1 MSVAWASAG
10 FLCIPCRLKASPCAG
25 TLVIW
30 TERIF
35 PAQKNLFL
43 GPYCWFIFYIW
54 LISEFHTRPDVL
66 PGPFELFWTPIAN
79 QSEHRFL
86 MIDHIDFYVW
96 FWRKYLKKY
105 YPRYLFCTT
114 TQEISHKTYI
124 RFLFST
130 SYLGLFL
137 SFNHCVIL
145 SRLFLMKFFLAM
157 RA

>member
-1 MSVAWASAG
+1 MSVAWDSAG

-54 LISEFHTRPDVL
+54 LISEFLAHPDVL
-66 PGPFELFWTPIAN
+66 PGPFEFLDPDC
-79 QSEHRFL
+79 QSVGALIPNDWSYWFYVRFL
-86 MIDHIDFYVW
+86 DN
-96 FWRKYLKKY
+96 YLIKY

-114 TQEISHKTYI
+114 TQEISHETYA
-124 RFLFST
+124 RFLFSI
-130 SYLGLFL
+130 SCLGSFL
-137 SFNHCVIL
+137 LFNHCVIL
-145 SRLFLMKFFLAM
+145 ARLFLMKFFLAM